1 MGYTGVDMFTLIY
14 KTHIN
19 CTQEELFD
27 FHLDS
32 NNITKITP
40 PDTKVE
46 LLSEDISSYEGK
58 IVKIKTTKFFIPT
71 FWEVKIEKLIEPK
84 ILVDVAL
91 KSPFKYWKHQHIFI
105 ETKNGCEL
113 QDIIEYELPLGFVGK
128 LVEPFIT
135 NDIKKMF
142 EYRHIQTKKILEEN
156 SPRIFTSNQ

>member
-1 MGYTGVDMFTLIY
+1 MGYTRINMNTLIY
-14 KTHIN
+14 KTQIH
-19 CTQEELFD
+19 CTQGELFD
-27 FHLDS
+27 FHINS

-46 LLSEDISSYEGK
+46 LLSKDTSSYEGK

-71 FWEVKIEKLIEPK
+71 FWEVKIEKLIKPK

-105 ETKNGCEL
+105 KTKNGCEL
-113 QDIIEYELPLGFVGK
+113 QDIIEYELPFGVLGK
-128 LVEPFIT
+128 LVAPFIR

-142 EYRHIQTKKILEEN
+142 EYRHFETKRILEE
-156 SPRIFTSNQ
+156 RLNQIIY